1 MKEMLYA
8 WEQGTLS
15 ANDVKR
21 ILDVMRQRM
30 CCLAITATA
39 WLCSYMQIV
48 QQDTLLKPMN
58 MVQQFLTQI
67 NAEDNHDN
75 FKERYSDFFTYKMYF
90 HILCKLLKIL
100 LNYIYIFVNVFLVT
114 ICYAYFTILCIIMC
128 QDIILSS
135 GGI

>member
-75 FKERYSDFFTYKMYF
+75 FKERYSDFIHTIYF
-90 HILCKLLKIL
+90 HILCKYSRYCWFLT
-100 LNYIYIFVNVFLVT
+100 YIFVNIF
-114 ICYAYFTILCIIMC
+114 
-128 QDIILSS
+128 
-135 GGI
+135 